1 MIWLFDLVCYC
12 VTVLLCYLL
21 LHKTDRIWPE
31 WCWQCWPCIQYTTP
45 TPQSLPR
52 SGSLWLSLWT
62 PRQTSHWQSW
72 RSEYS
77 QHSPLIRW
85 SYLESSDTPA
95 RWVWCCS
102 WVCAVSWSMI
112 GWLVTH
118 QHYFTCSWSVY
129 AGTELLQCVPLLIFC
144 VVQHSSGAKKHLIGQ
159 MITNLIIDMI
169 GQLPDWWLSCRL
181 QGQEPITTTQWS
193 VTINLLSGLVLK
205 LIWTCV
211 SNFTTFTHIHHHLV
225 NPPELCLYV
234 CSYLSPVSISRIRFQ
249 FVHLSWI
256 DLLMSKV
263 SFILPLDDWTSCWV
277 TRTMTET
284 MWEQGEEWNQSDSC
298 RAEDGESRSQW
309 SYWNDCRGQQRSN
322 WSKQD
327 NQEVVETEEQV
338 FQQFSSYDNWRI

>member
-1 MIWLFDLVCYC
+1 
-12 VTVLLCYLL
+12 
-21 LHKTDRIWPE
+21 
-31 WCWQCWPCIQYTTP
+31 
-45 TPQSLPR
+45 
-52 SGSLWLSLWT
+52 
-62 PRQTSHWQSW
+62 
-72 RSEYS
+72 
-77 QHSPLIRW
+77 
-85 SYLESSDTPA
+85 
-95 RWVWCCS
+95 
-102 WVCAVSWSMI
+102 
-112 GWLVTH
+112 
-118 QHYFTCSWSVY
+118 
-129 AGTELLQCVPLLIFC
+129 
-144 VVQHSSGAKKHLIGQ
+144 
-159 MITNLIIDMI
+159 MI

-234 CSYLSPVSISRIRFQ
+234 CSYLSPVSISRIQFQ

-277 TRTMTET
+277 TRTMPET